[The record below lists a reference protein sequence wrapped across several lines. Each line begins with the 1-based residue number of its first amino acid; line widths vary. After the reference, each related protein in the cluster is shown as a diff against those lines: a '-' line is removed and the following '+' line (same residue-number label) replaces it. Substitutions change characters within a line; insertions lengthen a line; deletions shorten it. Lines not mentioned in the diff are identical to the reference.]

1 MEKLCGIAD
10 CRMVMRQDRWC
21 MGHLQLFLSAFW
33 KSFLSTRRHP
43 ESLEASMTWFVFTC
57 LAGLQASFFHTEL
70 WLSSWRVISI
80 LCLEYLI
87 CRSMKPSKNIWFYFT
102 CSIPNTL
109 QAPRDTDGCSYLWCA
124 SMYRVGEKP
133 SSHSHIFNCLPT
145 LKKQWFTV
153 LNHIGLKYVGEC
165 CCEIPG
171 TFVVG
176 WIPQTC
182 DFSWA
187 RLVFT

>member
-109 QAPRDTDGCSYLWCA
+109 QAPRDTDTGVLIYGV
-124 SMYRVGEKP
+124 RV
-133 SSHSHIFNCLPT
+133 C
-145 LKKQWFTV
+145 
-153 LNHIGLKYVGEC
+153 IGLGRSPHHILIYLTVCQLWKSSGSL
-165 CCEIPG
+165 
-171 TFVVG
+171 
-176 WIPQTC
+176 
-182 DFSWA
+182 FSTI
-187 RLVFT
+187 LD